1 MSATNFIESHE
12 LRDAFVG
19 KLLDGLV
26 NRIVEQ
32 GDDLLSRAGVVF
44 PSRSASTVLLLGSG
58 KNLSAA
64 DIAKIL
70 GEPHQLAT
78 QRVDLLI
85 TLGIVSRVDDPRDA
99 RRKVVRLTPKGRRQ
113 LQKLEASLVLARAA
127 MAALFDEI
135 GCDLSAAALRAMRAL
150 DHKSLA
156 ERTRAIAAAAA

>member
-1 MSATNFIESHE
+1 MGATDFIESHP

-19 KLLDGLV
+19 KILDGLV
-26 NRIVEQ
+26 NQIVEQ
-32 GDDLLSRAGVVF
+32 GDDLLIQAGVIF
-44 PSRSASTVLLLGSG
+44 PSRSASTVLLLGSS

-64 DIAKIL
+64 DIAKML

-113 LQKLEASLVLARAA
+113 LEKLEASLALARAA
-127 MAALFDEI
+127 IAALFEEI
-135 GCDLSAAALRAMRAL
+135 ECDLSAAALRAKQAL
-150 DHKSLA
+150 GDRSLL
-156 ERTRAIAAAAA
+156 ERSRAIAAVTA